1 MGYSK
6 TALAILL
13 TGTALCFSPAPAE
26 AAAPPTYAFDL
37 PAQGLGDALRAIAAQ
52 AGWEIYAD
60 AAAVEG
66 LRARPL
72 RGPRTTRAAIVE
84 LLAGT
89 GLTATF
95 GERSVVVRAHD
106 GASKGTDASEP
117 ESPPESPIVVTGT
130 HIRGAE
136 VASQVITV
144 SRETVRDRGQADLG
158 EATRAI
164 PQNFGGGQNPGVGFG
179 AGLINSNVNSASSV
193 NLRGLGPDATLTLLD
208 GHRLPY
214 DAAFSGVD
222 ISAIPVA
229 AIDRLEVVA
238 DGASA
243 LYGSDAVGGVVNV
256 VLRHDARG
264 LATSAR
270 LGGSTDGGN
279 FQQQAD
285 AVYGAGWTGGD
296 LLVAYEYAHNTAIR
310 ARQRD
315 YASAL
320 PGDTSLYPSQRRH
333 AVTVAARQDL
343 ASGVTLSFDAIYSRR
358 TSATLGGTAT
368 TTFRFEPRVETFSAA
383 PRLDVELGGGWKMRA
398 QGAFGTDRTRLLAVQ
413 TQAGASPTVST
424 GCLCNTAWSAELGA
438 DGPLFALAGG
448 SARLALGM
456 GTRSNALKNTR
467 FVNNAQTSAFD
478 ETQDSRFA
486 YAELFLPFV
495 GPDQNLPGL
504 NRLSLSAAV
513 RYEDYPGLAQLA
525 TPRLGLVYAP
535 IRDLTLRGT
544 WSRSFKAPT
553 LFQRFVGYQAILIP
567 AAALGVG
574 PTGPTVLFASGGNA
588 DLEPERARSWTAGLE
603 FKPTAAPELTLS
615 ATWFDIRYKDR
626 VVQPIAGS
634 IAAAFRDP
642 GLATLID
649 FMPGSGDL
657 AALIAGASLGLQN
670 FTGGPFDP
678 ARVFALVDNRNRNV
692 AVQAIHGVDVQASW
706 RKDIG
711 QGRSATLGLA
721 GTWLDSAQQLTAA
734 LPEVQLAGTVFNPA
748 RTRLRGDIAYRT
760 DRVLLGGAVTY
771 LGGISDRRFA
781 TPSRLKPSATFDLY
795 GRYDL
800 IPGPAGAAGL
810 SVSLV
815 VNNLFDRNPPAIR
828 VTGPTDTP
836 YDSTN
841 YSPIGRFVA
850 LTIARQW

>member
-1 MGYSK
+1 MRYSK
-6 TALAILL
+6 TALAIMLA
-13 TGTALCFSPAPAE
+13 GTAFCLGTGPAAAATAPA
-26 AAAPPTYAFDL
+26 YAFDM
-37 PAQGLGDALRAIAAQ
+37 PAQNLGDALRAVAAR
-52 AGWEIYAD
+52 AGWELYAD
-60 AAAVEG
+60 ARVVAG
-66 LRARPL
+66 LRAPAL
-72 RGPRTTRAAIVE
+72 RGSLTAREAIAQ
-84 LLAGT
+84 LLSGT
-89 GLTATF
+89 GLTATYDK
-95 GERSVVVRAHD
+95 GSVVIRAR
-106 GASKGTDASEP
+106 
-117 ESPPESPIVVTGT
+117 ESANETEAPDQDSQIVVTGT

-144 SRETVRDRGQADLG
+144 SRETMRERGQADLG

-193 NLRGLGPDATLTLLD
+193 NLRGLGPDATLTLLE

-214 DAAFSGVD
+214 DSAFSGVD

-243 LYGSDAVGGVVNV
+243 VYGSDAVGGVVNV

-264 LATSAR
+264 LSTSAR
-270 LGGSTDGGN
+270 LGAATDGGN

-296 LLVAYEYAHNTAIR
+296 LLVAYDYMHNSAIR
-310 ARQRD
+310 AEQRD
-315 YASAL
+315 YAGAL
-320 PGDTSLYPSQRRH
+320 APKSSLYPSQRRH
-333 AVTVAARQDL
+333 ALTLAGRQEL
-343 ASGVTLSFDAIYSRR
+343 TGGVTLGFDAIYSRR
-358 TSATLGGTAT
+358 TSVIFAGNAT
-368 TTFRFEPRVETFSAA
+368 TTFLFEPRVETFSAA
-383 PRLDVELGGGWKMRA
+383 PRLDVELGAGWQLKA
-398 QGAFGTDRTRLLAVQ
+398 QGAFGLDRTRLFTTQ
-413 TQAGASPTVST
+413 SQAGAPPTLST
-424 GCLCNTAWSAELGA
+424 GCLCNMAWSAELGA

-448 SARLALGM
+448 SARLALGV
-456 GTRSNALKNTR
+456 GTRSNALENTR
-467 FVNNAQTSAFD
+467 FVNGAPTSAFD

-495 GPDQNLPGL
+495 GPGQDLPGL

-535 IRDLTLRGT
+535 VRDLTLRGT

-567 AAALGVG
+567 AAALGAG
-574 PTGPTVLFASGGNA
+574 PAGSTVLFASGGNT
-588 DLEPERARSWTAGLE
+588 DLEPERARSWTAAAE
-603 FKPTAAPELTLS
+603 FRPAAVPELTLA
-615 ATWFDIRYKDR
+615 ATWFDIRYRDR

-634 IAAAFRDP
+634 IGAAFRNP

-649 FMPGSGDL
+649 FTPDSGDL
-657 AALIAGASLGLQN
+657 AALIAGSSLGLQN
-670 FTGGPFDP
+670 FTGGPYDP

-711 QGRSATLGLA
+711 QGRSLSLGLA

-748 RTRLRGDIAYRT
+748 RTRLRGDVAYRT
-760 DRVLLGGAVTY
+760 DRMLFGGALNY
-771 LGGISDRRFA
+771 LGGISDRRFVI
-781 TPSRLKPSATFDLY
+781 PSRLKPSATFDLY
-795 GRYDL
+795 GRYDVL
-800 IPGPAGAAGL
+800 PGPAGAAGL

-815 VNNLFDRNPPAIR
+815 VNNLFDRKPPTIR
-828 VTGPTDTP
+828 VTGPGETP